1 MYYSKNQIFFELQ
14 YIMPEVFKI
23 FLKKTPEKY
32 YPKIPKKYNTIPN
45 NIIFKKYNPDQ
56 KNYTTITNFIY
67 FSQLICY
74 NFFIKS

>member
-1 MYYSKNQIFFELQ
+1 MYYSKNQMFFELQ

-32 YPKIPKKYNTIPN
+32 SPKIPKKYNTIPN

-56 KNYTTITNFIY
+56 KKLYYNYKFNLLFTINM
-67 FSQLICY
+67 L
-74 NFFIKS
+74 